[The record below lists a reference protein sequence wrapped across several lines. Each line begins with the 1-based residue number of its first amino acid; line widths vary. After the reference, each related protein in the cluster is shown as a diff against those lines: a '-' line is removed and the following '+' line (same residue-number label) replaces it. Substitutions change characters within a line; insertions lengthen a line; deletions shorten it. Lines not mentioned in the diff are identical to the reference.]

1 MVEGRKIIQN
11 YVSIILSVQRKNKIA
26 CVYIR
31 SWPQYYSITVLFVL
45 LRPGTDVHRLKQKG
59 KKSVSNR

>member
-31 SWPQYYSITVLFVL
+31 SWPQYYSIICITEA
-45 LRPGTDVHRLKQKG
+45 RNGCTQAKAKS
-59 KKSVSNR
+59 KKI